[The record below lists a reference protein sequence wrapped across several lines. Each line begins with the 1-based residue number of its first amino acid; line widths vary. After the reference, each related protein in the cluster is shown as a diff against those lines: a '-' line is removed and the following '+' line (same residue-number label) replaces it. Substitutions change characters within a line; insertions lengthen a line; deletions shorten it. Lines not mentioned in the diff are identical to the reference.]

1 MLALHLFLS
10 VARVL
15 GLPADHGGYD
25 TSQIWIAMNR
35 HIVVTH
41 VSGVYAIVYIASQY
55 AVPRVSKCKKSMY
68 LYTCTI
74 ASYKYMHKPYII
86 IVLHLPIC
94 V

>member
-1 MLALHLFLS
+1 MTSYRMLALHLFLS

-55 AVPRVSKCKKSMY
+55 AVPRVSKCKK
-68 LYTCTI
+68 I
-74 ASYKYMHKPYII
+74 HVFIYMHHCI
-86 IVLHLPIC
+86 L
-94 V
+94 